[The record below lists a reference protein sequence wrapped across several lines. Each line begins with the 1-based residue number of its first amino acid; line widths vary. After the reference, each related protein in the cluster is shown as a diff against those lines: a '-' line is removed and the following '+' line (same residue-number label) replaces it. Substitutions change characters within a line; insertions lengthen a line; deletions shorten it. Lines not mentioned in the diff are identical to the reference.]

1 MATLFSV
8 CIGLCYFSLAV
19 SMFSLNALVFMALL
33 TKKDYRK
40 STYRVIINVNVSC
53 MAQLFVLACGGI
65 MTMAQSNFNECL
77 DKILGAILSA
87 GWFVYIGMT
96 LVLAVDRLSIFVR
109 SISSCSSNATT
120 ILMLLFWLLGLSIFV
135 LFLCPGY
142 GYTYKSEDLY
152 YFWVYNN
159 GEGSR
164 QVERIEP
171 YFDLTIF
178 VTVFFIYIFVVA
190 HIIKDMPTLTTIV
203 PGLCY
208 FILSTILFAVNGVL
222 LLTLLSS
229 KEYKTC
235 TYNVIKS
242 LLVACM
248 MQLFVFTVSGFM
260 TIWQT
265 VFHYILDRV
274 LGLIMISGWML
285 YVGVT
290 LTLAIDRLLIFI
302 CPRSRYHPI
311 VTYTV
316 LSSYWVMWLSLV
328 VLMSMPGYGYTYEGK
343 YYTWVYSAD
352 SGSRTVA
359 SIEQYYDSGS
369 FAAVFVVYLVVL
381 AYLLKYKLSSRTE
394 SSSFKTELKMFLVSA
409 ITFAYQTFIVVWSF
423 WIPMDVIDPDLWDII
438 LSIAWII
445 ECGMFPVLTLIL
457 NKNLRGRINHSVRK
471 QVSINAHFAL
481 ATTQDMPTL
490 TTIVPGLCYFILS
503 IIFFAVNGVLLL
515 TLLSSKE
522 YKTCT
527 YNVIKSLLV
536 ACMMQLFVFTV
547 SGFMTIWQTVFH
559 HILDRVLGVIMIS
572 GWVLYVGVTLTLAI
586 DRLLIFIYPRSHYNP
601 IITYTALSSYWVIWL
616 SLAVLMSLPGY
627 EYTYEGKYYTWI
639 YSEDS
644 GSQVVA
650 SIEQYYD
657 IGSFAAVF
665 VVYLAVFVYLLKFK
679 LSSRTESNSFKAE
692 LKMFLVSAIT
702 FAYQTFIVVW
712 SFWIP
717 MDFIDPDLWDIIL
730 SIAWIIECGMFPVLT
745 LILNKNL
752 RGRVQALVSGKRN
765 QTPVAI
771 FQTSVPLTS
780 CVKTANS
787 PHSIIHVVFITKS
800 ISAPSVISAH
810 KFVKS
815 LVHDGY
821 DGHEEYPNFHLEG
834 SRLR

>member
-1 MATLFSV
+1 
-8 CIGLCYFSLAV
+8 
-19 SMFSLNALVFMALL
+19 
-33 TKKDYRK
+33 
-40 STYRVIINVNVSC
+40 
-53 MAQLFVLACGGI
+53 
-65 MTMAQSNFNECL
+65 
-77 DKILGAILSA
+77 
-87 GWFVYIGMT
+87 
-96 LVLAVDRLSIFVR
+96 
-109 SISSCSSNATT
+109 
-120 ILMLLFWLLGLSIFV
+120 
-135 LFLCPGY
+135 
-142 GYTYKSEDLY
+142 
-152 YFWVYNN
+152 
-159 GEGSR
+159 
-164 QVERIEP
+164 
-171 YFDLTIF
+171 
-178 VTVFFIYIFVVA
+178 
-190 HIIKDMPTLTTIV
+190 MPTLTTIV

-457 NKNLRGRINHSVRK
+457 NKNLRGRVR
-471 QVSINAHFAL
+471 
-481 ATTQDMPTL
+481 
-490 TTIVPGLCYFILS
+490 
-503 IIFFAVNGVLLL
+503 
-515 TLLSSKE
+515 
-522 YKTCT
+522 
-527 YNVIKSLLV
+527 
-536 ACMMQLFVFTV
+536 
-547 SGFMTIWQTVFH
+547 
-559 HILDRVLGVIMIS
+559 
-572 GWVLYVGVTLTLAI
+572 
-586 DRLLIFIYPRSHYNP
+586 
-601 IITYTALSSYWVIWL
+601 
-616 SLAVLMSLPGY
+616 
-627 EYTYEGKYYTWI
+627 
-639 YSEDS
+639 
-644 GSQVVA
+644 
-650 SIEQYYD
+650 
-657 IGSFAAVF
+657 
-665 VVYLAVFVYLLKFK
+665 
-679 LSSRTESNSFKAE
+679 
-692 LKMFLVSAIT
+692 
-702 FAYQTFIVVW
+702 
-712 SFWIP
+712 
-717 MDFIDPDLWDIIL
+717 
-730 SIAWIIECGMFPVLT
+730 
-745 LILNKNL
+745 
-752 RGRVQALVSGKRN
+752 ALVSGSKN
-765 QTPVAI
+765 KTPVATL
-771 FQTSVPLTS
+771 QTRLPNTR
-780 CVKTANS
+780 T
-787 PHSIIHVVFITKS
+787 
-800 ISAPSVISAH
+800 VI
-810 KFVKS
+810 
-815 LVHDGY
+815 
-821 DGHEEYPNFHLEG
+821 GH
-834 SRLR
+834 